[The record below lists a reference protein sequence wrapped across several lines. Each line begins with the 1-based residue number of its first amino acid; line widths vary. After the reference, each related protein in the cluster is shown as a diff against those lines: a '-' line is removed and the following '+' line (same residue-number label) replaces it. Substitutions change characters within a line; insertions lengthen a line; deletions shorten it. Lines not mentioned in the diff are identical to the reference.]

1 MDVLDDLVEG
11 VTDANHRF
19 GDYCGMGGYIETLRV
34 WWYYEFD
41 DQELLRLLKV
51 HILEML
57 ADVVQIAL
65 VGTLARGCRYR
76 GWIDNQSSMF
86 AIRGQNSRDP
96 KLMELLYVRHAILR
110 REAVRPEASAY
121 VASEDNISDPILREN
136 LWSSWSELRRSRGR
150 GNLLGYLF
158 NGVLLLTNFAP

>member
-1 MDVLDDLVEG
+1 
-11 VTDANHRF
+11 
-19 GDYCGMGGYIETLRV
+19 MGGYVEKLRV

-41 DQELLRLLKV
+41 DQEVLRLLKV

-96 KLMELLYVRHAILR
+96 KLIELLYVRHAILR

-121 VASEDNISDPILREN
+121 VASEGNISDPISRGKFIEFLERVAEEHREREFTRISIQRSPLTN
-136 LWSSWSELRRSRGR
+136 ELRTLIHHLCQIS
-150 GNLLGYLF
+150 
-158 NGVLLLTNFAP
+158 LLTTP

>member
-1 MDVLDDLVEG
+1 
-11 VTDANHRF
+11 
-19 GDYCGMGGYIETLRV
+19 MGGYIGKLRV
-34 WWYYEFD
+34 WWHYEFE
-41 DQELLRLLKV
+41 DQEVLHRLKV

-57 ADVVQIAL
+57 ADVVQVAL

-121 VASEDNISDPILREN
+121 VATEDNISDPISRGKFTEFLKRAAEERGERELTRISIQRSPLAN
-136 LWSSWSELRRSRGR
+136 ELRTLIHHLCQIS
-150 GNLLGYLF
+150 
-158 NGVLLLTNFAP
+158 LLTTP